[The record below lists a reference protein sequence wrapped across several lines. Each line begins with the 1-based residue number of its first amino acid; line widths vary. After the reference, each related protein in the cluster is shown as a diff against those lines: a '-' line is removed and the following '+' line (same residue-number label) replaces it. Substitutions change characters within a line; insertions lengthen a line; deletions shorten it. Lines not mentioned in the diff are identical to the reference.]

1 MGEQIRNGHPGRE
14 KKQVIIKKKHRVK
27 FRERN
32 RHCLRV
38 KSYQNKMI
46 ATNI

>member
-27 FRERN
+27 FGG
-32 RHCLRV
+32 V
-38 KSYQNKMI
+38 TDI
-46 ATNI
+46 V